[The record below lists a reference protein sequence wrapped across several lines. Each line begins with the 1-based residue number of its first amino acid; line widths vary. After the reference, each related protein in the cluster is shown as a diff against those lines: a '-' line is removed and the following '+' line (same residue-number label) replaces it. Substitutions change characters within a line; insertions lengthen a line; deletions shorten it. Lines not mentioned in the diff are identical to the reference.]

1 MRELAF
7 RALES
12 EGPTRQEAARAVDAW
27 ARGRLAQRMTLT
39 ALDARWSGNLAGM
52 GVRIDEKDALN
63 RAFAIGRKGNL
74 AARFICLFSSVG
86 AGKRIQARIVCD
98 PRKPR
103 HIIWMMAKSVDKP
116 HQDARMHIVDGRF
129 EVRQDSCGITLGQAK
144 ALRMLQASLANGRS
158 TLSLPVEADR
168 PDVTASDAAGIDTLL
183 SRFSTHFNSGKFDR
197 THNLTL
203 AARALNGVILKPG
216 QRFSYNDIVGPR
228 AMGRGFRNAIIFVK
242 GKQEPGLGGGIC
254 QVSSTLYNTV
264 LLAGL
269 KVIERSH
276 HSRTVAYVPPGRD
289 ATVAYGLRD
298 FRFVNSNSSPVCVMS
313 SVAGS
318 RLNHRPV
325 WFGRR

>member
-1 MRELAF
+1 M
-7 RALES
+7 
-12 EGPTRQEAARAVDAW
+12 TAA
-27 ARGRLAQRMTLT
+27 
-39 ALDARWSGNLAGM
+39 
-52 GVRIDEKDALN
+52 
-63 RAFAIGRKGNL
+63 
-74 AARFICLFSSVG
+74 
-86 AGKRIQARIVCD
+86 
-98 PRKPR
+98 
-103 HIIWMMAKSVDKP
+103 
-116 HQDARMHIVDGRF
+116 
-129 EVRQDSCGITLGQAK
+129 
-144 ALRMLQASLANGRS
+144 
-158 TLSLPVEADR
+158 
-168 PDVTASDAAGIDTLL
+168 DAAGIDTLL

-276 HSRTVAYVPPGRD
+276 HSRTVVYVPPGRD

-298 FRFVNSNSSPVCVMS
+298 FRFVNSNSSPICVMS
-313 SVAGS
+313 GVAGS
-318 RLNHRPV
+318 RLTIDIYGSAADKKDISITTSESRRVPAGREIVVDDSLRPGQRKIIEKGSSGVSVVGIQAHQISRRHR
-325 WFGRR
+325 